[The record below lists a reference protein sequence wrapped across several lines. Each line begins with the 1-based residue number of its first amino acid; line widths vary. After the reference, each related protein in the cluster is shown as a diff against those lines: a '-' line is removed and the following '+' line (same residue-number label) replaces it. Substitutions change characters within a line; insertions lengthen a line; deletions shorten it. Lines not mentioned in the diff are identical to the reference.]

1 MSDILFD
8 IKEIDEDIL
17 TLKEMM
23 EFSESKKSKEKHMER
38 INKTLDRRIILM
50 KERDGK

>member
-8 IKEIDEDIL
+8 IKEIDEDIQ

-23 EFSESKKSKEKHMER
+23 DYCNNKKSKEKHWDR
-38 INKTLDRRIILM
+38 INKTLEKRMILM
-50 KERDGK
+50 NERDGK